1 MKRAPV
7 QKDHF
12 TLETIEPLTPNQK
25 KVWQS
30 DKNLVLSGS
39 AGSGKT
45 FLACYLAL
53 DDMFKKEFSKIV
65 IVRSTVST
73 RDIGFLPGNE
83 KEKVEV
89 YEAPYIG
96 VFTELL
102 SRGDAYSI
110 LKFKGRVEFKPTSF
124 IRGTTITDAVIIV
137 DEIQNLSFHE
147 LDSVLTRVGDNCRII
162 FCGDFKQSDLGRNGM
177 KDFMNILSSMEE
189 FDMIEFTTDDIVR
202 SGLVKNYL
210 IAKEKYEDGKG
221 SIK

>member
-1 MKRAPV
+1 MKKPSP

-12 TLETIEPLTPNQK
+12 NLEVIEPLTPNQR
-25 KVWQS
+25 KVWES
-30 DKNLVLSGS
+30 DKHLVLSGS

-53 DDMFKKEFSKIV
+53 DDIFKKEYRRLV
-65 IVRSTVST
+65 IVRSAVST
-73 RDIGFLPGNE
+73 RDIGFLPGSE

-89 YEAPYIG
+89 YESPYIG

-102 SRGDAYSI
+102 SRGDSYSI
-110 LKFKGRVEFKPTSF
+110 LKAKGIVEFKPTSY
-124 IRGTTITDAVIIV
+124 IRGTTISDAVIIV
-137 DEIQNLSFHE
+137 DEIQNLTFHE
-147 LDSVLTRVGDNCRII
+147 LDSILTRVGDNCRII

-177 KDFMNILSSMEE
+177 KQFMEILDSMGE
-189 FDMIEFTTDDIVR
+189 FDLIEFTTDDIVR

-210 IAKEKYEDGKG
+210 IAKEKYEDAKG